1 MLHYNDSVFRLVWF
15 VIINPKVLELSVS
28 LSGCDHKENVWD
40 VEKKMK
46 WKRKVFELTYF
57 CSLIYIL
64 NNFER
69 WCIKAG
75 KFE

>member
-1 MLHYNDSVFRLVWF
+1 MFRLVWF

-28 LSGCDHKENVWD
+28 LSGCDHQENVWD

-46 WKRKVFELTYF
+46 WKPKVFELTYF